1 MALGRKALDERWEKY
16 REQQEEEYEFLLNAT
31 EEQRDEIITLYKK
44 HLPPKY
50 WPSIEWYYRFTD
62 KNWQLPPLPD
72 WWQNDLGKYKPGK
85 PGQIKRGRRLV
96 NGLADHLMV
105 WIANNPHIADQFIT
119 HGRAFLWHIPKVL
132 AFRAYCSGMLSDPD
146 GNGIPHHIQ
155 LYIDDLLPNKPP
167 GFAAL
172 ARREGKDPNATE
184 EDQLA
189 LRFNTE
195 EIAWEVIKDVYHA
208 LENYEVWELD
218 KFDDPKALTK
228 YLRAAYRNRYKQR
241 LKRNLK
247 TLYVGTTHTLEGIAG
262 RISEERITQRRQ
274 PPRYDDDISD
284 PEYLQVLSEARHLVG
299 DGNKP
304 IAITFDRFPSA
315 EEKPRETKAA
325 VAASFGINKA
335 TMAAIDEAID
345 RSWIRGEKPRTTP
358 VDESISKTDDFR
370 RFHPSAED
378 DAIAKEESNEALQK
392 YTSVLSPGLHEV
404 FWLRYRDELFQ
415 REIAEKLGA
424 EWSDDKVQRVNQ
436 KILTILREAIEGDKI
451 TPEK

>member
-1 MALGRKALDERWEKY
+1 MALGRKALDETWKKY
-16 REQQEEEYEFLLNAT
+16 HDQQEEEYEFLLNAT

-96 NGLADHLMV
+96 NGLADHLMA
-105 WIANNPHIADQFIT
+105 WIANNSHIADQFIT

-132 AFRAYCSGMLSDPD
+132 AFRVYCPGMLSDPD
-146 GNGIPHHIQ
+146 GNGIPHLIQ
-155 LYIDDLLPNKPP
+155 RYIDDLLPIKPP

-189 LRFNTE
+189 RRFHPE
-195 EIAWEVIKDVYHA
+195 EIAWEVIKDVYDA
-208 LENYEVWELD
+208 LSNYEVWELD
-218 KFDDPKALTK
+218 KFNDPNALTK

-241 LKRNLK
+241 LKRDLK
-247 TLYVGTTHTLEGIAG
+247 IRYVGTTHTLEGIAG
-262 RISEERITQRRQ
+262 RIAEERITQRRE

-284 PEYLQVLSEARHLVG
+284 PEYLQVVSEARDLVS
-299 DGNKP
+299 NKP
-304 IAITFDRFPSA
+304 IEITFDRFPVA

-325 VAASFGINKA
+325 VGASLGINKA
-335 TMAAIDEAID
+335 TMTAIDEAID
-345 RSWIRGEKPRTTP
+345 ESWITGRKPRTTP
-358 VDESISKTDDFR
+358 EDESIAKTDDVR

-378 DAIAKEESNEALQK
+378 EAITKEESNGVLKK
-392 YTSVLSPGLHEV
+392 YTSVLPPGFHEV

-415 REIAEKLGA
+415 HEIADKLGDD
-424 EWSDDKVQRVNQ
+424 WSEDKVQRADQ
-436 KILTILREAIEGDKI
+436 KILTILRDAIEGGKI